1 MDKTMSPTADAK
13 NWSTTDDKMFDRK
26 VRRDEDVDVERK
38 NSSARLSFSVDSLLS
53 SIRQSKKPDQ
63 PEVESEKP
71 EMDDDDV
78 DDDAELDVDDD
89 SDEYADE
96 DDETE
101 AGVGSSPSIHPVHP
115 GVHAIKK
122 FLRH

>member
-78 DDDAELDVDDD
+78 DDDAELDV
-89 SDEYADE
+89 E

-122 FLRH
+122 FLP